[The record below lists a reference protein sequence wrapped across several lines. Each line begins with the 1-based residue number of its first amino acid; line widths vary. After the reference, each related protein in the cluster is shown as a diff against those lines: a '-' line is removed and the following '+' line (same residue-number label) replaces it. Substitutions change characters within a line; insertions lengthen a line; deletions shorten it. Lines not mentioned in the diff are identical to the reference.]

1 MWVRGTSALVC
12 TAARFYAAAMS
23 TVQEIEA
30 AVRQLSGQELAAFR
44 DWFSVFDNAG
54 HRADWSGH
62 AARVRE
68 IFGEDATPRENV
80 VLALREE
87 ERF

>member
-1 MWVRGTSALVC
+1 V
-12 TAARFYAAAMS
+12 RFYVAAMS

-44 DWFSVFDNAG
+44 DWFSEFDNAG
-54 HRADWSGH
+54 QRADWSGH

-68 IFGEDATPRENV
+68 IFGEDAPPRENV

>member
-1 MWVRGTSALVC
+1 
-12 TAARFYAAAMS
+12 MS
-23 TVQEIEA
+23 TVQEIKA
-30 AVRQLSGQELAAFR
+30 AVRQLSGQELAVFR
-44 DWFSVFDNAG
+44 DWFSVFDNASL
-54 HRADWSGH
+54 RADWSGH

-87 ERF
+87 EQF